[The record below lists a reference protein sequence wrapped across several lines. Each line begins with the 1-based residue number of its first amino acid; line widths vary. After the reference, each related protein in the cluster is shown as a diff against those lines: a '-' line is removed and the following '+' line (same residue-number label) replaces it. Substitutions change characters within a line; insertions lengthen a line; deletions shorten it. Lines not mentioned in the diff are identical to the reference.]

1 MNQGT
6 RNIVQDSVTDFGETG
21 DDGDAGDTG
30 DGV

>member
-6 RNIVQDSVTDFGETG
+6 RNIVQDSVTDIGETG